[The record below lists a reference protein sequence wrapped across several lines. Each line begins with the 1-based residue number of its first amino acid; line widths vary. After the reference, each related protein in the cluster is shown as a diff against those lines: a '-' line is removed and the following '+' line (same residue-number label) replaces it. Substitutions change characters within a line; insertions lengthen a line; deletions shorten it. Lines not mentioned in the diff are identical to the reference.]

1 VLTSLCVF
9 MSKLDNKTISIKRDT
24 QRALWKLK
32 EKPDD
37 TYDEIIRELLNDARD
52 IEVRPDE

>member
-1 VLTSLCVF
+1 

-24 QRALWKLK
+24 QRALWQLK

-37 TYDEIIRELLNDARD
+37 TYDEIIRELVNDARD

>member
-9 MSKLDNKTISIKRDT
+9 MPIPDSKTISIKRDT
-24 QRALWKLK
+24 QRALWQLK

>member
-1 VLTSLCVF
+1 MVSRKRK
-9 MSKLDNKTISIKRDT
+9 SITIKEDT
-24 QRALWKLK
+24 QRALWQLK

>member
-1 VLTSLCVF
+1 

-37 TYDEIIRELLNDARD
+37 TYDEIIRELLSDARG